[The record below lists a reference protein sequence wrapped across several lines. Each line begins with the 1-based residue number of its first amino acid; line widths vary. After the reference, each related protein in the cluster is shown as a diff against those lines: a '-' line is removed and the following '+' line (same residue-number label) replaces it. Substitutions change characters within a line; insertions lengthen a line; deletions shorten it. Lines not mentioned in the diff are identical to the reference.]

1 MESVTVTFLPHTCH
15 SEWVVVYMANQVCN
29 GSTFSY
35 IIARQREKG
44 YDDDAHFV
52 LARQTY

>member
-52 LARQTY
+52 LTRQTY